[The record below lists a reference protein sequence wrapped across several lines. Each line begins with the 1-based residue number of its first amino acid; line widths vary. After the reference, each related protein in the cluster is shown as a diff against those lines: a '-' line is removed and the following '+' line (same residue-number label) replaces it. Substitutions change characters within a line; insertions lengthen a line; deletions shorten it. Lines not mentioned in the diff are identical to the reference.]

1 VTPSPSHDPKL
12 ADQRA
17 EQRLGSGAMF
27 DGIAERYD
35 LLNRIISLGIDN
47 SWRRRTVRA
56 LALSEGARVLDVASG
71 TGDLAI
77 EIAKRIANSTVVGLD
92 PSEKMLAVGA
102 RKVEK
107 AGLAE
112 RIQLVPGEAE
122 HLPFEDAAFDAVT
135 IAFGIRNVPDR
146 PAALREMRR
155 VTRPGGGLAIL
166 ELSEPEGGA
175 MGALAKIH
183 VHTVVPFVGGLL
195 SGSSEYRY
203 LQKSI
208 AAFPPADEFGRR
220 IREAGWQVERIDPL
234 TFGVAH
240 LYVARNSGQ

>member
-1 VTPSPSHDPKL
+1 MTPAAAP
-12 ADQRA
+12 
-17 EQRLGSGAMF
+17 EQAPPERMGSGAMF

-35 LLNRIISLGIDN
+35 LLNRLISLGIDV
-47 SWRRRTVRA
+47 SWRRRAVRA

-71 TGDLAI
+71 TGDLAL
-77 EIAKRIANSTVVGLD
+77 EITKRIPASTVVGLD
-92 PSEKMLAVGA
+92 PSERMLAVGA
-102 RKVEK
+102 RKI
-107 AGLAE
+107 ARANLTD
-112 RIQLVPGEAE
+112 RIELVPGEAE
-122 HLPFEDAAFDAVT
+122 HLPFDDASFDAVT

-175 MGALAKIH
+175 MAALARLH

-208 AAFPPADEFGRR
+208 AAFPPADQFGQKMRQ
-220 IREAGWQVERIDPL
+220 AGWQVERIEPL

-240 LYVARNSGQ
+240 LYVARAHVA